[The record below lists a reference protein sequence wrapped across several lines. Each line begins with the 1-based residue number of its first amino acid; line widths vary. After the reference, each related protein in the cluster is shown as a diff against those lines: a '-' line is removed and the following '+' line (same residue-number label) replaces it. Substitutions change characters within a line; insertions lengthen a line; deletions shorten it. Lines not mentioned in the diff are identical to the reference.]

1 MIDQLLS
8 QAKKLIRGGRSAD
21 ARRVLQRALK
31 IDPNNAQ
38 AWTLLADI
46 SSPHA
51 RKDYLH
57 RAAQLD
63 PPSPVA
69 PADAAALAFPASPL
83 IAPSPILFRAILMI
97 ALFTLT
103 VAAVMWWG
111 SDRFFPTPTPAP
123 RAVVKGGALL
133 KATLTH
139 TPTNTATNTP
149 TITPTF
155 TPTHTSTFTTTPI
168 PTDTPTIT
176 PTFTP
181 SLTFTPRPTNTPRPP
196 TNTPAPLPTLPLAF
210 GGGADGERWI
220 DVNLSKQQVIAYQGA
235 SALASFIVSTGTWQH
250 PTVTGKYNI
259 YVKYVAADMSGPGY
273 YLPKVPYIMYFY
285 QGYGLHGT
293 YWHNNFGTP
302 MSHGCVNLRTTD
314 AGWLFNFASVGTL
327 VNVHY

>member
-1 MIDQLLS
+1 MSNQPLS
-8 QAKKLIRGGRSAD
+8 QAKKLINDGRTAE

-31 IDPNNAQ
+31 LDPDNAQ
-38 AWTLLADI
+38 AWTLLAKI
-46 SSPHA
+46 SPPRAQKS
-51 RKDYLH
+51 YLQ
-57 RAAQLD
+57 RAAQLSS
-63 PPSPVA
+63 PQPVA
-69 PADAAALAFPASPL
+69 PADAAALAFPASPW
-83 IAPSPILFRAILMI
+83 IAAPSLVFRVIILIG
-97 ALFTLT
+97 LFILT

-123 RAVVKGGALL
+123 RAVAKGGLLL

-139 TPTNTATNTP
+139 TPTSTPTNTP

-155 TPTHTSTFTTTPI
+155 TPTNTPTFTATPL

-176 PTFTP
+176 PTFTASP
-181 SLTFTPRPTNTPRPP
+181 TFTPRPTNTPRPP
-196 TNTPAPLPTLPLAF
+196 TNTPAPLATLPQIF

-235 SALASFIVSTGTWQH
+235 SALASFIVSTGTWRT
-250 PTVTGKYNI
+250 PTVTGKYNV

-285 QGYGLHGT
+285 QGYGFHGT

-314 AGWLFNFASVGTL
+314 AAWLFNFASVGTL

>member
-1 MIDQLLS
+1 MSQQSLS
-8 QAKKLIRGGRSAD
+8 QAKKLIRNGRSAD

-31 IDPNNAQ
+31 LDPDNAQ
-38 AWTLLADI
+38 AWTLLAEI
-46 SSPHA
+46 SPPRA
-51 RKDYLH
+51 RKGYLQ
-57 RAAQLD
+57 RAAQLG
-63 PPSPVA
+63 SHSAAA
-69 PADAAALAFPASPL
+69 PAEAAALALPASPL
-83 IAPSPILFRAILMI
+83 IAASPILFRAIVLI
-97 ALFTLT
+97 ALFILT
-103 VAAVMWWG
+103 VVGVMWWG
-111 SDRFFPTPTPAP
+111 SDRFFSTPTPAP
-123 RAVVKGGALL
+123 RAVAKGGSLL

-139 TPTNTATNTP
+139 TPTSTPTNTP
-149 TITPTF
+149 TVTPTF
-155 TPTHTSTFTTTPI
+155 TLTNTPTFTTTPI

-196 TNTPAPLPTLPLAF
+196 TNTRAPLPTLPQIF

-220 DVNLSKQQVIAYQGA
+220 DVNLSKQQVTAYQGA
-235 SALASFIVSTGTWQH
+235 SALASFIVSTGTWRT
-250 PTVTGKYNI
+250 PTVTGRYNV

-273 YLPKVPYIMYFY
+273 YLPKVPYVMYFY

>member
-1 MIDQLLS
+1 MSDQLLS
-8 QAKKLIRGGRSAD
+8 QAKKLIRGGRNAE

-38 AWTLLADI
+38 AWTLLAEI

-51 RKDYLH
+51 RKDYLR

-63 PPSPVA
+63 PPHPVA

-83 IAPSPILFRAILMI
+83 IATSPILFRAMLMI
-97 ALFTLT
+97 ALFILT

-111 SDRFFPTPTPAP
+111 SDRFFPAPTPAP
-123 RAVVKGGALL
+123 RAVAKGGALL

-155 TPTHTSTFTTTPI
+155 TPTLTPTFTTTPI

-181 SLTFTPRPTNTPRPP
+181 SLTFTPRPTNTLRPP
-196 TNTPAPLPTLPLAF
+196 TNTPAPLPTLPTVF

-220 DVNLSKQQVIAYQGA
+220 DVNLSKQQVIAYQGT

>member
-1 MIDQLLS
+1 MSDQPLS
-8 QAKKLIRGGRSAD
+8 QAKKLIRNGRTIE

-31 IDPNNAQ
+31 IDPDNAQ
-38 AWTLLADI
+38 AWTLLAEI

-51 RKDYLH
+51 RKDYLQ

-63 PPSPVA
+63 SPSPAA
-69 PADAAALAFPASPL
+69 PADAAALALPASPW
-83 IAPSPILFRAILMI
+83 IATSWLLLRAILLVG
-97 ALFTLT
+97 LFIST

-123 RAVVKGGALL
+123 RAVAKGGSLL

-139 TPTNTATNTP
+139 TPTNTPTNTP

-155 TPTHTSTFTTTPI
+155 TPTYTPTFTSTPI

-196 TNTPAPLPTLPLAF
+196 TNTRAPLPTLPTVF

-220 DVNLSKQQVIAYQGA
+220 DVNLSKQQVVAYQGT
-235 SALASFIVSTGTWQH
+235 SALASFIVSTGTWRT

-273 YLPKVPYIMYFY
+273 YLPKVPYVMYFY

-302 MSHGCVNLRTTD
+302 MSHGCVNLRVAD
-314 AGWLFNFASVGTL
+314 SAWLFNFASVGTL

>member
-1 MIDQLLS
+1 MSDQPLS
-8 QAKKLIRGGRSAD
+8 QAKKLIRAGRNAE

-38 AWTLLADI
+38 AWTLLAEI

-51 RKDYLH
+51 RKNYLH

-63 PPSPVA
+63 SPSSA
-69 PADAAALAFPASPL
+69 TPADAAALALPASPV
-83 IAPSPILFRAILMI
+83 IAASPILFRAILMI
-97 ALFTLT
+97 ALFILT

-123 RAVVKGGALL
+123 RAVAKGGSLL

-155 TPTHTSTFTTTPI
+155 TPTHTPTFTTTPI

-196 TNTPAPLPTLPLAF
+196 TNTRAPLPTLPQVF

-220 DVNLSKQQVIAYQGA
+220 DVNLSKQQVTAYQGL
-235 SALASFIVSTGTWQH
+235 SALASFIVSTGTWRT
-250 PTVTGKYNI
+250 PTVTGRYNI

-273 YLPKVPYIMYFY
+273 YLPKVPYVMYFY